1 MNYDPKM
8 GNENIKHKASKG
20 VVWSFLE
27 RFSVQLTQF
36 IITIIMARLLTPSD
50 YGLIGML
57 SIFMSLSQVFI
68 DGGFSNALIQCKK
81 RNDKD
86 FSTVFYINITIS
98 VVIYFILFCSANY
111 IASFYNQ
118 SQLTGIIRVYCLTL
132 IIYSLIAVNKTILTI
147 RLDYK
152 TQTKISFTA
161 AALSGCLG
169 ILLAKIGFG
178 VWALVFQA
186 LIMSVLN
193 VVLSFYF
200 VRWHPSL
207 IFSMASFKKLFKFGS
222 KLLIAQIIGA
232 IYQNMYNL
240 VIGKKFSSA
249 SLGFYTRA
257 ESFTNLVT
265 SNISNILTRVS
276 FPLLSELQDDNEILI
291 KVYAKYMSISAFI
304 MFPLSMYLCGSAK
317 PIILFLLGE
326 KWAECIILLQ
336 ILCFSTL
343 WQGIVSI
350 NLNLLNVKGRS
361 DLVLKLEIIKKSI
374 AFLILFITIA
384 FQNLIILC
392 LGLVVYSFIAFYL
405 NTIYT
410 KKLLN
415 YGFIKQIREI
425 SPYLLLSFIVLLEC
439 LLISYFTTSSI
450 LALGISLLIS
460 IISYFGL
467 AKILHLYAYQEFEA
481 LIIKSVK
488 ALKK

>member
-1 MNYDPKM
+1 ME
-8 GNENIKHKASKG
+8 NENIKHKASKG
-20 VVWSFLE
+20 VIWSFFE
-27 RFSVQLTQF
+27 RFSVQITQF

-68 DGGFSNALIQCKK
+68 DGGFTNALIQCKN
-81 RNDKD
+81 RSNKD
-86 FSTVFYINITIS
+86 FSTVFFINITIS
-98 VVIYFILFCSANY
+98 VVIYIILFCSAKY

-161 AALSGCLG
+161 AVISGCFG
-169 ILLAKIGFG
+169 IFLAKNGFG

-186 LIMSVLN
+186 ITMSVLN
-193 VVLSFYF
+193 VILSFYF
-200 VRWHPSL
+200 VHWFPSF
-207 IFSMASFKKLFKFGS
+207 IFSTTSFKKLFKFGS

-291 KVYAKYMSISAFI
+291 RVYAKYMSISAFI

-317 PIILFLLGE
+317 PIILFLLGNR
-326 KWAECIILLQ
+326 WAECIILLQ

-374 AFLILFITIA
+374 AFLILFISIV

-392 LGLVVYSFIAFYL
+392 LGLVLYSFIAFYL

-415 YGFIKQIREI
+415 YGFNKQLKEI
-425 SPYLLLSFIVLLEC
+425 YPYLLLSLIVLCEC
-439 LLISYFTTSSI
+439 LLVSYFIPSSL
-450 LALGISLLIS
+450 LALICSLLIS
-460 IISYFGL
+460 LISYFGL
-467 AKILHLYAYQEFEA
+467 AKLMNLYAYLEFEA

-488 ALKK
+488 KLRK